1 VINRISVGVTVV
13 NITIIL
19 MSMVILAIKK
29 KRRDV
34 LSVTKNITPRAYA
47 GSVISRRKEQLV
59 VPSRRLAGKHAHKVV
74 TLQSMARGYAA
85 SAGTG

>member
-1 VINRISVGVTVV
+1 MTNLISAGDTAV

-29 KRRDV
+29 KGRDV
-34 LSVTKNITPRAYA
+34 PSVTKNITPRACA
-47 GSVISRRKEQLV
+47 GSVISRQKGQLV
-59 VPSRRLAGKHAHKVV
+59 VLSRLAGKHAHKAV
-74 TLQSMARGYAA
+74 TPQSMARGYAA

>member
-1 VINRISVGVTVV
+1 VTNRISVGVTAV
-13 NITIIL
+13 NITIIS

-34 LSVTKNITPRAYA
+34 PSVTKNITPRVYA
-47 GSVISRRKEQLV
+47 ESVISRQKEQSV
-59 VPSRRLAGKHAHKVV
+59 VPSRLAGKHAHKAV

>member
-1 VINRISVGVTVV
+1 MTNRISAGVTAV

-29 KRRDV
+29 KSINV
-34 LSVTKNITPRAYA
+34 PSVTKNITPRAYA
-47 GSVISRRKEQLV
+47 ESVISRQRGQLV
-59 VPSRRLAGKHAHKVV
+59 VPSRLAGKHAHKAV
-74 TLQSMARGYAA
+74 TLQSMARDYAA

>member
-1 VINRISVGVTVV
+1 MTNRISAGDTAA

-19 MSMVILAIKK
+19 MFTAILATKK

-34 LSVTKNITPRAYA
+34 PSVTKNISPRAYA
-47 GSVISRRKEQLV
+47 ESVISRQKEQSV
-59 VPSRRLAGKHAHKVV
+59 VPSRLAGKHAHKAV